1 MDGAT
6 LEALMREPEED
17 LGGDGF
23 VLPPSGAPRAR
34 EDRPPPPLSVAR
46 LVLTLAV
53 TTAVLVAV
61 AWLIGLLVKLQ
72 LDRYFRPGG

>member
-6 LEALMREPEED
+6 LEAVMAEPEED

-23 VLPPSGAPRAR
+23 VLPPAPPAR
-34 EDRPPPPLSVAR
+34 EDRPPPTLSVAR
-46 LVLTLAV
+46 LALTLAV
-53 TTAVLVAV
+53 TTAVLVAA

-72 LDRYFRPGG
+72 LDRYFRSGG